1 MFLPSRGFFLIPFFL
16 KTFQI
21 HFGISSTRHPIMSSV
36 IFQPL
41 LHDPLGWKASNSTYT
56 DIYTW
61 KMERPNNKEKKISP
75 YGQQYQRQMRKQQKN
90 ASLPS
95 VLSAVTS
102 EEQTIQPLVLV
113 KDNRSIMSAS
123 HRSSPSKTPPIVHEE
138 PSTIQRPASI
148 IRVRSFSLSY
158 IAFFFLSGRNLRF
171 KNFPTF
177 ISCC

>member
-1 MFLPSRGFFLIPFFL
+1 MFLPSRAFFLIPFFL

-21 HFGISSTRHPIMSSV
+21 HFGISSTRHLIMSSV

-41 LHDPLGWKASNSTYT
+41 LHDALGWKASNSTYT
-56 DIYTW
+56 DMYTW
-61 KMERPNNKEKKISP
+61 KMERPHNKEKKISP
-75 YGQQYQRQMRKQQKN
+75 YGQQYQRQMRKQQKLQEKN

-113 KDNRSIMSAS
+113 KDNRSAMSAS
-123 HRSSPSKTPPIVHEE
+123 HRSSPSKTPPLVHEE

-148 IRVRSFSLSY
+148 IRVRSFCLS
-158 IAFFFLSGRNLRF
+158 
-171 KNFPTF
+171 
-177 ISCC
+177 